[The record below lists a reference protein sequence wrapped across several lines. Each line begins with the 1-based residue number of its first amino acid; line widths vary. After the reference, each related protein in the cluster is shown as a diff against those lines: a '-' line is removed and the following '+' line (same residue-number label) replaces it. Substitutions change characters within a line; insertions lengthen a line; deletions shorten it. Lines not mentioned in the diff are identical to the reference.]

1 MQTLILAS
9 ASPRRRALLEQ
20 LDLHFTVAVADIDER
35 ARAGE
40 APADLACRL
49 AREKALTVL
58 GHEPDATVLA
68 SDTIVVRDGEV
79 LGKPADEDDAARML
93 RLLSGRS
100 HQVMTAVAVLRQDYE
115 DVFLVTTE
123 VTFRPLSDAEIHAYV
138 RSLEP
143 LDKAGAYGIQGLGAA
158 FVERI
163 QGSYSA
169 VVGLPLCET
178 VQALRRAGFEILGES
193 GE

>member
-115 DVFLVTTE
+115 DVFLVT
-123 VTFRPLSDAEIHAYV
+123 FRPLSDAEIHAYV